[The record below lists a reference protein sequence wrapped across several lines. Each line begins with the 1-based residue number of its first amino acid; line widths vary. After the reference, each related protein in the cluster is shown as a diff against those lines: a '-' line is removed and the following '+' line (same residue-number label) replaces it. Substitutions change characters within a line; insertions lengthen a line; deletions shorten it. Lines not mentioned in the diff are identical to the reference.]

1 MSTTMRA
8 KLQIATV
15 TRNVGCEQL
24 KFHAVC
30 PPSFDKDG
38 LHEDSTF
45 SKYSP
50 SAELSISI
58 TNPTLLGK
66 FNPGDKFY
74 VDFTPADE
82 QKPASA

>member
-1 MSTTMRA
+1 MPTSMRA
-8 KLQIATV
+8 KLQISSINRTA
-15 TRNVGCEQL
+15 GCEQL

-45 SKYSP
+45 SKFSP
-50 SAELSISI
+50 SATLEISI
-58 TNPTLLGK
+58 TNPALHGQ

-74 VDFTPADE
+74 VDFTPAT
-82 QKPASA
+82 

>member
-8 KLQIATV
+8 KMQVASV
-15 TRNVGCEQL
+15 TRHPGSEQL
-24 KFHAVC
+24 KLNAVC

-45 SKYSP
+45 AKYSP
-50 SAELSISI
+50 SASLEISI
-58 TNPTLLGK
+58 TNPALHGR

-74 VDFTPADE
+74 VDFTPA
-82 QKPASA
+82 S

>member
-8 KLQIATV
+8 KLQIATI
-15 TRNVGCEQL
+15 TRNTGSEQL

-45 SKYSP
+45 SKFSP
-50 SAELSISI
+50 SADLNITI
-58 TNPTLLGK
+58 TNPALLGK

-74 VDFTPADE
+74 VDFTQADVQQPAD
-82 QKPASA
+82 

>member
-8 KLQIATV
+8 KLQISTV
-15 TRNVGCEQL
+15 TNHGTSEVL

-50 SAELSISI
+50 SASLEIAI
-58 TNPTLLGK
+58 TNPALLGK
-66 FNPGDKFY
+66 FKPGEKFY
-74 VDFTPADE
+74 VDFTPAD
-82 QKPASA
+82 Q

>member
-8 KLQIATV
+8 KLQVSTV
-15 TRNVGCEQL
+15 TRTSGCEQL
-24 KFHAVC
+24 KLHAVC

-45 SKYSP
+45 SKFSP
-50 SAELSISI
+50 SATLEISI
-58 TNPTLLGK
+58 TNPALHGK

-74 VDFTPADE
+74 VDFTPAT
-82 QKPASA
+82 S

>member
-1 MSTTMRA
+1 MPTTMRA
-8 KLQIATV
+8 KLQIASV
-15 TRNVGCEQL
+15 TRHGGSESL

-50 SAELSISI
+50 SASLEISI
-58 TNPTLLGK
+58 TNPALHGK

-74 VDFTPADE
+74 VDFTPAD
-82 QKPASA
+82 